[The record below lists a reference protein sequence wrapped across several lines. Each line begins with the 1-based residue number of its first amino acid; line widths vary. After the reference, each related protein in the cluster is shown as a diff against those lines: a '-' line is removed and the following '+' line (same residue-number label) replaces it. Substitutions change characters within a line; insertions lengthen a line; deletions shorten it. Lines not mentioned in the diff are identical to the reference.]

1 METIDEAMA
10 RKVAEALRDYF
21 DKNAITQT
29 MIAEKLGCSQAIV
42 SARLTGS
49 RPFGK
54 NAAWKWSRAFG
65 FSPSF
70 LTSGVGYLIAGE
82 DSGIVEEGT
91 GTPAPAPAPV
101 SGGDRRSAS
110 YFANLCRELMEQIVE
125 RDRRIC
131 CLEEELKKERENNGT
146 L

>member
-70 LTSGVGYLIAGE
+70 LRSGVGYLIAGE
-82 DSGIVEEGT
+82 DSGIAEEGT
-91 GTPAPAPAPV
+91 GTPAPAPAPGV
-101 SGGDRRSAS
+101 GERRSAS